1 MKSTRPGVFG
11 CVPAV
16 DQARGPSR
24 NGAPDRMIEG
34 PNRALRF
41 GRQEGVACRSAGGS

>member
-34 PNRALRF
+34 PEPCATLRSS
-41 GRQEGVACRSAGGS
+41 RGVACRSAGGS